1 MAKLKKKNLSTNS
14 LPGPAN
20 IVRRELS
27 NGIVVLARENFTS
40 PSVVVDGDL
49 RVGALWHG
57 REVAGLSDF
66 TAAMLMRGNERLGF
80 NEIYEQIES
89 LGASLS
95 VSGGTHTSGFYIK
108 CLSEDVNV
116 LTGLAADALRRPT
129 FPAEEVERL
138 RGQIITRLKIGANDT
153 RGRAS
158 EAFYEAAYQNHPY
171 SIEEDGYPETIAAL
185 TREQMIDFHRQHFG
199 PRGMT
204 VTVVGAVKAE
214 DAVALVEKH
223 FGDWHNAAQTP
234 QPELPALQPLTGFIK
249 RTVGLPGKA
258 QSDILLGAPG
268 PTRANS
274 HFLAAR
280 LGNSIIGQFGMGGRI
295 GHQVREKNGMAYY
308 AGMSLNGGLGPG
320 GWYAYAGVN
329 PANVEKAVEMMLAEF
344 KKIISKKVTVQELE
358 DNQAQFL
365 GRLPLSLETN
375 EGVASMISSMEL
387 YNLGLDYLHRYP
399 DLIKAITRADI
410 QEAFRAFINPANM
423 VLAVAGPE

>member
-1 MAKLKKKNLSTNS
+1 MASKKKTTSNS
-14 LPGPAN
+14 LPGPAD
-20 IVRRELS
+20 ITRRELS
-27 NGIVVLARENFTS
+27 NGLVVLARENFTS
-40 PSVVVDGDL
+40 PSVVVDADL
-49 RVGALWHG
+49 HVGALWHG

-108 CLSEDVNV
+108 CLSED
-116 LTGLAADALRRPT
+116 LGGLMGLAADALRRPT
-129 FPAEEVERL
+129 FPAEEVDRL

-158 EAFYEAAYQNHPY
+158 EAFYEAAYPQHPY
-171 SIEEDGYPETIAAL
+171 SIEEEGYPETVAAL
-185 TREQMIDFHRQHFG
+185 TREQMVAFHRQNFG

-214 DAVALVEKH
+214 EAVALVERH
-223 FGDWHNAAQTP
+223 FGDWHNPAQQP
-234 QPELPALQPLTGFIK
+234 QPELPALQPLGGFIK
-249 RTVGLPGKA
+249 RAVGLPGKA

-268 PTRANS
+268 PTRADP

-329 PANVEKAVEMMLAEF
+329 PANVERAVELMLLEF
-344 KKIISKKVTVQELE
+344 KKVLTKKVTAQELD

-387 YNLGLDYLHRYP
+387 YNLGLDYLHHYP

-410 QEAFRAFINPANM
+410 QEAFRAFISTENA
-423 VLAVAGPE
+423 VLAVAGPEE